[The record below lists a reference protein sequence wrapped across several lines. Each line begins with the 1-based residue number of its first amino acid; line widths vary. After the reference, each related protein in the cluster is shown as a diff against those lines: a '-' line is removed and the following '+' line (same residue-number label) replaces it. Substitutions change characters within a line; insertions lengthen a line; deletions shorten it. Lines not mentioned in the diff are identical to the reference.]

1 VAGGCR
7 LGLSNLLFS
16 FRIPACILAEEMP
29 AEIAPGEDPRF
40 PDERQERIA
49 ELIATR
55 GKVRIAQL
63 TELFGVSEPTVRK
76 DLTHMEQRGLLKRT
90 HGGAVS
96 VRPPVEQAM
105 ASRFAENAEAKR
117 MIAKVC
123 VQLLSTGEAVF
134 LDSGT
139 TVQQIAHALV
149 GSGLRLTILTD
160 SPSVAEEVADLP
172 GVSHL
177 LIGGQLR
184 RISGCLIGP
193 LTTENLKK
201 FTIGTAF
208 IGASGISETGVTVSD
223 LSEAELKAVVIARAQ
238 RAILPIDHSKVG
250 VSDFAHV
257 CDLADLDMVV
267 TDEPSERLEKLCG
280 ASQVALVVA
289 QSNGTAKT

>member
-1 VAGGCR
+1 
-7 LGLSNLLFS
+7 
-16 FRIPACILAEEMP
+16 MP
-29 AEIAPGEDPRF
+29 AEIAPDEGPSF

-76 DLTHMEQRGLLKRT
+76 DLTNMEQRGLLKRT

-105 ASRFAENAEAKR
+105 ASRLAENAEAKR
-117 MIAKVC
+117 LIAKVC
-123 VQLLSTGEAVF
+123 VQLLSPGEALF

-139 TVQQIAHALV
+139 TVQQIAHALA

-160 SPSVAEEVADLP
+160 SPSVAEALADLP

-193 LTTENLKK
+193 LTTENLKR
-201 FTIGTAF
+201 FTFSTAF

-223 LSEAELKAVVIARAQ
+223 LSEAELKAAVIARAQ

-257 CDLADLDMVV
+257 CDLADLDMIV
-267 TDEPSERLEKLCG
+267 TDEPSERLEKLCR
-280 ASQVALVVA
+280 ASQVALIVA
-289 QSNGTAKT
+289 QSSGVGKP

>member
-1 VAGGCR
+1 
-7 LGLSNLLFS
+7 
-16 FRIPACILAEEMP
+16 MP
-29 AEIAPGEDPRF
+29 AEIAPDEGPSF

-63 TELFGVSEPTVRK
+63 TELFGVSEPTARK

-117 MIAKVC
+117 LIAKTC
-123 VQLLSTGEAVF
+123 VQLLSPGEAVF

-139 TVQQIAHALV
+139 TVQQIAHALA

-160 SPSVAEEVADLP
+160 SPSVAEAVADLP

-193 LTTENLKK
+193 LTTENLKR
-201 FTIGTAF
+201 FTISTAF
-208 IGASGISETGVTVSD
+208 IGASGVSETGITVSD
-223 LSEAELKAVVIARAQ
+223 LSEAELKAAVIARAQ
-238 RAILPIDHSKVG
+238 RVILPIDHSKAG

-257 CDLADLDMVV
+257 CDLADLDMIV
-267 TDEPSERLEKLCG
+267 TDEASERLEKLCR

-289 QSNGTAKT
+289 RANDAAKLREPPP

>member
-1 VAGGCR
+1 MLPEITPDGGP
-7 LGLSNLLFS
+7 S
-16 FRIPACILAEEMP
+16 
-29 AEIAPGEDPRF
+29 F

-49 ELIATR
+49 ELVATR

-76 DLTHMEQRGLLKRT
+76 DLTLMEQRGLLKRT

-105 ASRFAENAEAKR
+105 ASRIAENADAKR
-117 MIAKVC
+117 LIAKLC
-123 VQLLSTGEAVF
+123 VELLSPGEAVF

-139 TVQQIAHALV
+139 TVQQIAYAFA
-149 GSGLRLTILTD
+149 GTGLRLTVLTD
-160 SPSVAEEVADLP
+160 SPSVAEAVADLP
-172 GVSHL
+172 GMSHL

-193 LTTENLKK
+193 LTTDNLKK
-201 FTIGTAF
+201 FTISTAF

-223 LSEAELKAVVIARAQ
+223 LSEAQLKAAVVAKAQ
-238 RAILPIDHSKVG
+238 RVILPIDHSKVG

-257 CDLADLDMVV
+257 CDVADLDMIV
-267 TDEPSERLEKLCG
+267 TDEASERLEKLCR
-280 ASQVALVVA
+280 ASQVALVAA
-289 QSNGTAKT
+289 QANGARQA